1 MAVCAGLYDEGLKT
15 LERRRWTRMVDDG
28 RAIIQRRADIAR
40 EADAAGRAARL
51 LVEHTGVDME
61 QQSVEALAQP
71 DAPSRR
77 DEARTRPRAAIPPDV
92 DYESIESWTDVDVAM
107 AEAEAEAAAGAAA
120 VAEAEAAAAA
130 AKAAEA
136 RSRAILL
143 RERIARFRSQ
153 REDLARL
160 RREALRK
167 FVDDI

>member
-1 MAVCAGLYDEGLKT
+1 
-15 LERRRWTRMVDDG
+15 
-28 RAIIQRRADIAR
+28 
-40 EADAAGRAARL
+40 
-51 LVEHTGVDME
+51 
-61 QQSVEALAQP
+61 
-71 DAPSRR
+71 
-77 DEARTRPRAAIPPDV
+77 
-92 DYESIESWTDVDVAM
+92 
-107 AEAEAEAAAGAAA
+107 